1 MNEFDIK
8 ILEANGYS
16 YIDGGITDRKGN
28 YHFSIDLN
36 GKKYKS
42 ESDKELWNRG
52 QKLEKIHSKSKA
64 SFKNDLL
71 LKNILNNL
79 ENDAI
84 TSVNKK
90 KTLENAN
97 TQLIIEEPKPLTKVI
112 YKYPLVLVTSLVVYV
127 IIKKIIK

>member
-1 MNEFDIK
+1 MDEFEIK

-42 ESDKELWNRG
+42 ESGKELWNRG
-52 QKLEKIHSKSKA
+52 QQLEKIHSESKV
-64 SFKNDLL
+64 SFKNDFL
-71 LKNILNNL
+71 LKNILSNKTASTISKNRAL
-79 ENDAI
+79 EN
-84 TSVNKK
+84 TS
-90 KTLENAN
+90 

-127 IIKKIIK
+127 IIKKIIR